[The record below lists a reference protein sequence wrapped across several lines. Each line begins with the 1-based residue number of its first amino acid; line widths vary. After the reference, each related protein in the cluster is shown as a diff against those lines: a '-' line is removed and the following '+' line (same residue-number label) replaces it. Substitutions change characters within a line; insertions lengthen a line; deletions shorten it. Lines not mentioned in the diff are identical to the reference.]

1 MPPTG
6 QAAIDVSSLSDPELS
21 QILKDYG
28 VDVGPV
34 NAATRRTYER
44 KLMKLKT
51 GAEPAPRYQPVDD
64 DDDDGQIEVTTK
76 RISERKIVTAKTDV
90 ATSPR
95 YPSVI
100 ENVDAKKESLVRPPE
115 FSRRPA
121 PILPEPPQLHMRK
134 VRETEFTPRIES
146 RPSLPLT
153 RKTVSSYSTPT
164 SKPYPTKLSQDKS
177 KSYPLWLKLLVIAV
191 VLILVYLIYANM
203 EPQAKSNIPGIHGT
217 GSIEV

>member
-64 DDDDGQIEVTTK
+64 DDDDGQIE
-76 RISERKIVTAKTDV
+76 
-90 ATSPR
+90 
-95 YPSVI
+95 
-100 ENVDAKKESLVRPPE
+100 ESLVRPPE